1 MVHAGSDTSVLEDIK
16 LALREARRLR
26 ADAMAF
32 RPGSETHRTLMESAS
47 KLEQIAK
54 QLASQPHEPS

>member
-1 MVHAGSDTSVLEDIK
+1 MLSAGSDTSVLEDIK
-16 LALREARRLR
+16 LALSEARRLR

-32 RPGSETHRTLMESAS
+32 GPGTKMHRMLIRSAS

-54 QLASQPHEPS
+54 QLASQPYGPN